1 MYIFVTRV
9 EYSRSRRIISEDTS
23 LNLISSY
30 DGYELAGEEA
40 WVVRMT

>member
-1 MYIFVTRV
+1 M
-9 EYSRSRRIISEDTS
+9 S

-40 WVVRMT
+40 WVVRMTYQRDTEKLTDQKL